1 MQDSK
6 HILVWY
12 LKNHL
17 ILIPPKKIQVVFRH
31 FFWFWTSIIYSHVF
45 QDKLREV
52 TYPTNGRKDWKLIG
66 PICDQELEKSE
77 KNPAT
82 SKQQKLHPCE
92 SFFKHLP
99 HVEVPDSCDLE
110 AWKLAVSMTDRGNFA
125 FQVGE
130 LGRSKRWLE
139 RRATRIHWTWKKG
152 VFHESYESKLSK
164 LQVLNRPKSYDT
176 QRMFSQVLM
185 LHGTQGCDSLLKYNY
200 TITWI
205 WANHIP

>member
-1 MQDSK
+1 MGERIGNSSVRYV
-6 HILVWY
+6 IGN
-12 LKNHL
+12 LKN
-17 ILIPPKKIQVVFRH
+17 R
-31 FFWFWTSIIYSHVF
+31 
-45 QDKLREV
+45 
-52 TYPTNGRKDWKLIG
+52 
-66 PICDQELEKSE
+66 

-152 VFHESYESKLSK
+152 VFHESYE
-164 LQVLNRPKSYDT
+164 LQVLKIDPIRMIPKEC
-176 QRMFSQVLM
+176 FSQVLM
-185 LHGTQGCDSLLKYNY
+185 LHGTQGCDFSFKYNY